1 MREAPKLITEDE
13 LLANL
18 EICLA
23 DLSANSKEF

>member
-1 MREAPKLITEDE
+1 MREVPNLITEDE

-23 DLSANSKEF
+23 DLSADSKQF

>member
-1 MREAPKLITEDE
+1 MREVQKLITEDE

-23 DLSANSKEF
+23 DLSADSKQF